1 MTYKTYLVMLVISAV
16 GSWALTPLAIR
27 LAIRWGAVDQPGG
40 RKVHLLPMPR
50 LGGLAVFLGF
60 FLPWIG
66 LYFIHNPVSERFR
79 NFETLFGGL
88 VIGATSM
95 LLLGIYDDI
104 KGANAL
110 TKFSI
115 QILVSVV
122 LFFFGY
128 SIDEVQNPWG
138 GMMIVPVWVSLPV
151 TVLWL
156 VGVTNAI
163 NLLDGIDGLVS
174 GVTAVL
180 ATSLAVIN
188 VLSNEIVPA
197 LLTIC
202 LAGACLGFLLWNH
215 APARI
220 FLGDSGSLTIGM
232 VLACISVITLFDSG
246 SKKASPLLSVP
257 FILFSLPV
265 VDTFRVMLTRIAKG
279 GSPFKADKNH
289 VHHHLLALG
298 MNHRQAAWT
307 LYVVAAG
314 TGAFAVALSRMPMD
328 RQLTLSVFFAAVAG
342 AALMFWHA
350 GSGPEEELSPRSSIP
365 APDKNEPNSK
375 S

>member
-1 MTYKTYLVMLVISAV
+1 MSYKTYLAMLVISGL
-16 GSWALTPLAIR
+16 GSWSLTPLAIR
-27 LAIRWGAVDQPGG
+27 LAWRWGAVDQPGG
-40 RKVHLLPMPR
+40 RKVHLHARPR
-50 LGGLAVFLGF
+50 LGGMAVFLGF

-66 LYFIHNPVSERFR
+66 LYFIHNPVSEKFR
-79 NFETLFGGL
+79 DFETLFAGL
-88 VIGATSM
+88 VLGATAM

-110 TKFSI
+110 TKFSV
-115 QILVSVV
+115 QITVSVA

-138 GMMIVPVWVSLPV
+138 GLIAIPPWLSLPI

-197 LLTIC
+197 LLTLC

-232 VLACISVITLFDSG
+232 VLACISIITLFDAG
-246 SKKASPLLSVP
+246 ARRASPLLSVP

-265 VDTFRVMLTRIAKG
+265 FDTFRVMASRIFKG
-279 GSPFKADKNH
+279 VSPFQADKNH

-328 RQLTLSVFFAAVAG
+328 RQLTLSVFFASVAG
-342 AALMFWHA
+342 AALVFWQA
-350 GSGPEEELSPRSSIP
+350 GFRGNTAQASDVAVSNKDD
-365 APDKNEPNSK
+365 AEPK
-375 S
+375 P